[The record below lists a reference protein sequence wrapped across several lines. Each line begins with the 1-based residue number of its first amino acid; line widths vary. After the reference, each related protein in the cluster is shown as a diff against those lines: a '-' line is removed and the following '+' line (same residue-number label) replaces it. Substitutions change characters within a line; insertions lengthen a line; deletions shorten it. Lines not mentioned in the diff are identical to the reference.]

1 MNQELKSHS
10 AIGDREGIMFFAKH
24 VLTKDKVI
32 LSSLK
37 EQCQVNQ
44 SISLNFGCAVEAF
57 SYLGITEHNTR
68 SIQSTGII
76 KNPNDDNELKSRICG
91 RCIDVLLRESLID
104 INKVSF
110 NEANML
116 FSLPK
121 GAFSF
126 DSAIFRN
133 MLITLGYFSLRNGI
147 YFVEP
152 ADANEFA
159 EKVVERR
166 KKVTIEQLRKT
177 LEFEQRVGDAGEEFV
192 LRFEKNRLH
201 PEKAR
206 MVMRISQVDVA
217 AGYDI
222 VSLQDNDSASI
233 DRFIEVKTYI
243 GKKHFHWSSNE
254 IDVAKLRRNLYH
266 LCLVDYE
273 KIDEPGYMPEYIQN
287 PYENVFDSSSWLR
300 EPDSYTFSPVDRNE

>member
-10 AIGDREGIMFFAKH
+10 TIGDREGILFFAKH

-91 RCIDVLLRESLID
+91 RCIDVLLRENLID
-104 INKVSF
+104 INKVSY

-133 MLITLGYFSLRNGI
+133 MLITLGYLSLRNGI

-152 ADANEFA
+152 ADANEFT
-159 EKVVERR
+159 EKIVERR

-177 LEFEQRVGDAGEEFV
+177 LEFEQRVGDAGEDFV
-192 LRFEKNRLH
+192 LRLEKNRLH

-222 VSLQDNDSASI
+222 VSVQDNDSAGI

-243 GKKHFHWSSNE
+243 GKKHFHWSTNE
-254 IDVAKLRRNLYH
+254 IDVAKLRRNLYY

-273 KIDEPGYMPEYIQN
+273 KIDEAGYMPEYIQN
-287 PYENVFDSSSWLR
+287 PYENVFESSSWLR

>member
-10 AIGDREGIMFFAKH
+10 AIGDREGILFFAKH
-24 VLTKDKVI
+24 VLTNDKVI

-76 KNPNDDNELKSRICG
+76 QSSNDDNEIKSRICG
-91 RCIDVLLRESLID
+91 RCIDVLLEENLID

-110 NEANML
+110 NENKML
-116 FSLPK
+116 FSLTK
-121 GAFSF
+121 SAFSF

-133 MLITLGYFSLRNGI
+133 MLITLGYLNLKNGI
-147 YFVEP
+147 YFI
-152 ADANEFA
+152 DSTDSIDFA
-159 EKVVERR
+159 HKVVERR
-166 KKVTIEQLRKT
+166 KKVSIDQLRKN
-177 LEFEQRVGDAGEEFV
+177 LEIEQKIGDAGEDFV
-192 LRFEKNRLH
+192 VRFEKNRLC
-201 PEKAR
+201 PEKAQL
-206 MVMRISQVDVA
+206 VMRISQVDVT

-222 VSLQDNDSASI
+222 ISVQDNNSVVV

-243 GKKHFHWSSNE
+243 GKKHFHWSTNE
-254 IDVAKLRRNLYH
+254 IGVAKLRRNLYY
-266 LCLVDYE
+266 LCLVDYNR
-273 KIDEPGYMPEYIQN
+273 IDEPGYIPEFIQN

-300 EPDSYTFSPVDRNE
+300 EPDSYSFSPVDRSE

>member
-10 AIGDREGIMFFAKH
+10 AIGDREGILFFAKH
-24 VLTKDKVI
+24 VLTKEKVI

-44 SISLNFGCAVEAF
+44 NISLNFGCAVEAF

-76 KNPNDDNELKSRICG
+76 ENSNDGNELKCRICG
-91 RCIDVLLRESLID
+91 RCIDVLLEENLID
-104 INKVSF
+104 VNRVSF

-133 MLITLGYFSLRNGI
+133 MLITLGYLTLRNGV
-147 YFVEP
+147 YFVER
-152 ADANEFA
+152 ADSNDFA
-159 EKVVERR
+159 KKIEERR

-177 LEFEQRVGDAGEEFV
+177 LEFEQKVGDAGEVFV
-192 LRFEKNRLH
+192 LGFEKSRLC

-222 VSLQDNDSASI
+222 VSVQDNDSDSI

-254 IDVAKLRRNLYH
+254 IEVAKLRRDLYH
-266 LCLVDYE
+266 LCLVDYDR
-273 KIDEPGYMPEYIQN
+273 INEPGYMPEYIQN
-287 PYENVFDSSSWLR
+287 PYENVFDSSLWLR
-300 EPDSYTFSPVDRNE
+300 EPDSYTFSPVDRSE